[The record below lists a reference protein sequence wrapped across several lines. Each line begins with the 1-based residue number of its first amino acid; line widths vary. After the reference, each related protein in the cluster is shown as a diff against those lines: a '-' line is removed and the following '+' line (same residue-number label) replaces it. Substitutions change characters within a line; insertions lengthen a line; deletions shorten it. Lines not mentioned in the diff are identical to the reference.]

1 MKAIAHIIGTNILEH
16 KVEVFME
23 CELGFIEQRDNNVSI
38 KHAHGDTYDM
48 YDVTLFELILPS
60 SVTTIPVVDKRDN
73 SSQSGFP
80 DVIPEWYDDAKFFPL
95 FDSSIVNLDLSVRAI
110 NCLKTL
116 LSPDGVSVVTVGD
129 LCRIKKTDLFDARSM
144 GHKTINEISD
154 VLKDHGLQFEMPV
167 DYIYALHREVWRRI
181 GLAEQHEASN
191 EPMRSVEC
199 NDATGRV
206 D

>member
-23 CELGFIEQRDNNVSI
+23 CEFGWIEQRDNIVSI
-38 KHAHGDTYDM
+38 NRNHGEIYQIH
-48 YDVTLFELILPS
+48 DVTLFELILPS

-73 SSQSGFP
+73 SSQSGLP

-95 FDSSIVNLDLSVRAI
+95 FDSSIVNHLSVRAI
-110 NCLKTL
+110 NGLKML
-116 LSPDGVSVVTVGD
+116 LSPDGESVVTVGD
-129 LCRIKKTDLFDARSM
+129 LCRIKKTDLFKVRSI

-154 VLKDHGLQFEMPV
+154 LLAAHGLQFEMPV

-181 GLAEQHEASN
+181 DAMKTSEASN

-206 D
+206 G